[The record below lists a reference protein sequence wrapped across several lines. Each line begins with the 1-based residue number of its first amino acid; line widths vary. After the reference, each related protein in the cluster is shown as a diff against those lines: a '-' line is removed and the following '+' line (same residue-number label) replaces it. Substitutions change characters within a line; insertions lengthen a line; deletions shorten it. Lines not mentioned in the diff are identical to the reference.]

1 MAWPQNSKPTA
12 NLNLRSAGNTSS
24 TVLATIPK
32 DTQVSVTGDAV
43 NGWYP
48 VAYDGKTGWV
58 KGDYLG
64 PMTAVPTTP
73 TDPPVTTP
81 STPPE
86 PVKTE
91 ANQSNPWYD
100 PTSKFGAAQN
110 SYTTPLVKGAATF
123 DQEYEKYITDNG
135 FGGYNQKGNF
145 ARNLADR
152 AKSGLAA
159 AQMNNPNLT
168 ARDYL
173 STTLGSKFL
182 ANARAA
188 ATPGQRGE
196 NTMTASPRARWNTRF

>member
-1 MAWPQNSKPTA
+1 MAWPQNSSPTA
-12 NLNLRSAGNTSS
+12 NLNLRSTGSMS
-24 TVLATIPK
+24 GQVLTTIPK
-32 DTQVSVTGDAV
+32 GAQISVTGGSI
-43 NGWYP
+43 NGWFP
-48 VAYDGKTGWV
+48 VTYNGKTGWV
-58 KGDYLG
+58 SGDYLG
-64 PMTAVPTTP
+64 AMTVPTT
-73 TDPPVTTP
+73 PPVTTP

-86 PVKTE
+86 PVKTP

-100 PTSKFGAAQN
+100 PTSKYGASQN
-110 SYTTPLVKGAATF
+110 SYDTPLVKGAASF

-188 ATPGQRGE
+188 ATPAQRGE